1 MNEILKKNSEN
12 VLPEEVDKDGV
23 KLVMNNQY
31 MDKEYFI
38 KKKIEYLLKLLEN
51 VNINQNNNLLNLVET
66 AIEVIKDNKQKLI
79 EYTPL
84 KNSNGTPFN
93 SSTKLPVT
101 ISNLHGYKLKKGLD
115 EISNELNEISIRD
128 DPLTDD
134 QFKILLIK
142 DIEAIDNIVPNEE
155 NKQKYD
161 EVKKQLNS
169 LLTTQNDGLEDT
181 NISKIVQTALDVIT
195 YNKNKLKNK
204 EMNDKI
210 KEQYENLR
218 KQLKK
223 VVKKIINLKKMS
235 ILERTK
241 NNNKEL
247 IETSIQ
253 LLSKL
258 NTNNENENTKGNIII
273 SNTNITPLVETSIEL
288 LSQSNNKQSSKTQ
301 SNKPLNDKDVSPL
314 VETAAELLTHF
325 KKPRLDKIN
334 LLEQETYVNI
344 ENILFII
351 LKMISDNYNA
361 FKNFINET
369 NNKNTPNRE
378 NVIEQLQ
385 NEFQIL
391 INENLMKIE
400 ILENYIDELEK
411 KNKLLQQDN
420 DELTRELNDKI
431 NTIDAEI
438 KEKNYLFKLK
448 LDEISKLNATINNR
462 QQQIQ
467 IGLKRIEILEKK
479 INELTLNNDETELK
493 NLQTSL
499 KQKEETNI
507 KLQNDLNEL
516 NISKEKLE
524 TENEQLTTDNT
535 KLKTD
540 KQNIEDDIKKNE
552 EKYIKEKE
560 TIIEENKKLIN
571 DVKEIKESNKL
582 YSDNMGNIITNFLAE
597 IDNKD
602 RQLLAITKDIV
613 DLLGV
618 TNNVD
623 LKKIDDVVVMVDD
636 LKNSLTKIK
645 DNKDCSNR
653 ENLIGKIDNECLYVN
668 KNNGIDKISNDDIMI
683 EELLKENNKLKEKV
697 KTEIANI
704 EKNNNAKIEELRN
717 KY

>member
-1 MNEILKKNSEN
+1 MNELIKQNSESI
-12 VLPEEVDKDGV
+12 LPTEVDKEEV
-23 KLVMNNQY
+23 NLLMNKQY

-66 AIEVIKDNKQKLI
+66 AIEVIKENKEKLI
-79 EYTPL
+79 E
-84 KNSNGTPFN
+84 
-93 SSTKLPVT
+93 
-101 ISNLHGYKLKKGLD
+101 YKLKKGLN
-115 EISNELNEISIRD
+115 EISNELNEISVRD

-134 QFKILLIK
+134 QFTILLIK

-161 EVKKQLNS
+161 EVKEILNN
-169 LLTTQNDGLEDT
+169 LLTTQNKGLEET
-181 NISKIVQTALDVIT
+181 NVSKIVQTALDVIT

-223 VVKKIINLKKMS
+223 LVKKIINLKKIS
-235 ILERTK
+235 ILERRQ
-241 NNNKEL
+241 NNNKQL

-253 LLSKL
+253 ILSKL
-258 NTNNENENTKGNIII
+258 NTKNENENSNIA
-273 SNTNITPLVETSIEL
+273 PLIETSIDL
-288 LSQSNNKQSSKTQ
+288 LSQSNKKQST
-301 SNKPLNDKDVSPL
+301 KPLNNKDVSPL
-314 VETAAELLTHF
+314 IDTAIELLTNY
-325 KKPRLDKIN
+325 KKPSLDKIN

-369 NNKNTPNRE
+369 NNKNNSETE
-378 NVIEQLQ
+378 STIEKLQ

-400 ILENYIDELEK
+400 ILENQIDELEN
-411 KNKLLQQDN
+411 KNKSLQQNN
-420 DELTRELNDKI
+420 DDLTKDLNDKI
-431 NTIDAEI
+431 NIIDAQI
-438 KEKNYLFKLK
+438 KEKNDLFKSK
-448 LDEISKLNATINNR
+448 LDEITKLNATINNR
-462 QQQIQ
+462 EQQIQ
-467 IGLKRIEILEKK
+467 IGLKRIEILQKK
-479 INELTLNNDETELK
+479 MNELGLNSDENELK

-499 KQKEETNI
+499 KQKEETNK

-516 NISKEKLE
+516 NFSKENLE
-524 TENEQLTTDNT
+524 KENEQFTEDNA
-535 KLKTD
+535 KLKSD
-540 KQNIEDDIKKNE
+540 KQNLEDDIKQKE
-552 EKYIKEKE
+552 EQYIKDK
-560 TIIEENKKLIN
+560 NKLLEDNKNLIN
-571 DVKEIKESNKL
+571 DIKEINEINKL
-582 YSDNMGNIITNFLAE
+582 YSGNMVNIINNYSAE

-613 DLLGV
+613 ELLGI
-618 TNNVD
+618 TNNID
-623 LKKIDDVVVMVDD
+623 LKKIDDIVIIVDD
-636 LKNSLTKIK
+636 LKNNLTKIK
-645 DNKDCSNR
+645 DNKDCSNK
-653 ENLIGKIDNECLYVN
+653 ENLIGKIDNVCLYAN
-668 KNNGIDKISNDDIMI
+668 KNNGIDAISNDDIMI

-704 EKNNNAKIEELRN
+704 EQNNNAKIEELRN
-717 KY
+717 KYSQPEP

>member
-1 MNEILKKNSEN
+1 MNELIKQNSEII
-12 VLPEEVDKDGV
+12 LPKEVDKEEV
-23 KLVMNNQY
+23 NLLMNKQY

-66 AIEVIKDNKQKLI
+66 AIEVIKENKEKLI
-79 EYTPL
+79 EYT
-84 KNSNGTPFN
+84 
-93 SSTKLPVT
+93 
-101 ISNLHGYKLKKGLD
+101 LKKGLN
-115 EISNELNEISIRD
+115 EISNELNEISVRD

-134 QFKILLIK
+134 QFTILLIK

-161 EVKKQLNS
+161 EVKEILNN
-169 LLTTQNDGLEDT
+169 LLTTQNEGLEET
-181 NISKIVQTALDVIT
+181 NVSKIVQTALDVIT

-223 VVKKIINLKKMS
+223 LVKKIINLKKIS
-235 ILERTK
+235 ILERRQ
-241 NNNKEL
+241 NNNKQL

-253 LLSKL
+253 ILSKL
-258 NTNNENENTKGNIII
+258 NTKNENENSNIA
-273 SNTNITPLVETSIEL
+273 PLIETSIDL
-288 LSQSNNKQSSKTQ
+288 LSQSNKKQST
-301 SNKPLNDKDVSPL
+301 KPLNNKDVSPL
-314 VETAAELLTHF
+314 IDTAIELLSNY
-325 KKPRLDKIN
+325 KKPSLDKIN

-369 NNKNTPNRE
+369 NNKNNSETE
-378 NVIEQLQ
+378 STIEKLQ

-400 ILENYIDELEK
+400 ILENQIDELEN
-411 KNKLLQQDN
+411 KNKSLQQNN
-420 DELTRELNDKI
+420 DDLTKDLNDKI
-431 NTIDAEI
+431 NIIDAQI
-438 KEKNYLFKLK
+438 KEKNDLFKSK
-448 LDEISKLNATINNR
+448 LDEITKLNATINNR
-462 QQQIQ
+462 EQQIQ

-479 INELTLNNDETELK
+479 MNELGLNSDENELK

-499 KQKEETNI
+499 KQKEETNK

-516 NISKEKLE
+516 NFSKENLE
-524 TENEQLTTDNT
+524 KENEQLTEDNA
-535 KLKTD
+535 KLKSD
-540 KQNIEDDIKKNE
+540 KQNLEDDIKQKE
-552 EKYIKEKE
+552 EQYIKDK
-560 TIIEENKKLIN
+560 NKLLEDNKNLIN
-571 DVKEIKESNKL
+571 DIKEINEINKL
-582 YSDNMGNIITNFLAE
+582 YSGNMVNIINNYSAE

-613 DLLGV
+613 ELLGI
-618 TNNVD
+618 TNNID
-623 LKKIDDVVVMVDD
+623 LKKIDDIVIIVDD
-636 LKNSLTKIK
+636 LKNNLTKIK
-645 DNKDCSNR
+645 DNKDCSNK
-653 ENLIGKIDNECLYVN
+653 ENLIGKIDNVCLYAN
-668 KNNGIDKISNDDIMI
+668 KNNGIDAISNDDIMI

-697 KTEIANI
+697 KREIANI
-704 EKNNNAKIEELRN
+704 EQNNNAKIEELRN
-717 KY
+717 KYSQPEP

>member
-1 MNEILKKNSEN
+1 MNELIKQNSEI

-23 KLVMNNQY
+23 KLL

-66 AIEVIKDNKQKLI
+66 AIEVIKENKEKLI
-79 EYTPL
+79 EYTHL
-84 KNSNGTPFN
+84 KN
-93 SSTKLPVT
+93 
-101 ISNLHGYKLKKGLD
+101 SNLHGYKLKKGLN
-115 EISNELNEISIRD
+115 EMSNELNEISIRD

-134 QFKILLIK
+134 QFTILLIK

-161 EVKKQLNS
+161 EVKKQLNN
-169 LLTTQNDGLEDT
+169 LLTTQNEGLEET
-181 NISKIVQTALDVIT
+181 NVSKIVQTALDVIT

-223 VVKKIINLKKMS
+223 LVKKIINLKKMS
-235 ILERTK
+235 ILERRQ
-241 NNNKEL
+241 NNNKQL

-258 NTNNENENTKGNIII
+258 NTQNANTNGNTTI
-273 SNTNITPLVETSIEL
+273 SNSNIAPLVETSIDL
-288 LSQSNNKQSSKTQ
+288 LSQST
-301 SNKPLNDKDVSPL
+301 KPLNNKDVSPL
-314 VETAAELLTHF
+314 IDTAVELLSNS
-325 KKPRLDKIN
+325 KKPSLDKIN

-369 NNKNTPNRE
+369 NNKNNSETE
-378 NVIEQLQ
+378 SAIEKLQ

-400 ILENYIDELEK
+400 ILENHIDELEK
-411 KNKLLQQDN
+411 KNKSLQQNN
-420 DELTRELNDKI
+420 DDLTKELNDKI
-431 NTIDAEI
+431 NIIDAQI
-438 KEKNYLFKLK
+438 KEKNDLFKSK
-448 LDEISKLNATINNR
+448 LDEITKLNATINNR

-467 IGLKRIEILEKK
+467 IGLKRIELLEKK
-479 INELTLNNDETELK
+479 INELGLNSDENELK

-499 KQKEETNI
+499 KQKEETNK

-516 NISKEKLE
+516 NFTKENLE
-524 TENEQLTTDNT
+524 KENEQLTADNA
-535 KLKTD
+535 KLKSD
-540 KQNIEDDIKKNE
+540 KQNLEDDIKENE

-560 TIIEENKKLIN
+560 KLIEENKSLTN
-571 DVKEIKESNKL
+571 DIKEINETNKL
-582 YSDNMGNIITNFLAE
+582 YSDNMVNIINNYSTE

-613 DLLGV
+613 DLLGI
-618 TNNVD
+618 TNNID
-623 LKKIDDVVVMVDD
+623 LNKIDDIMIIVDD
-636 LKNSLTKIK
+636 LKNNLTKIK
-645 DNKDCSNR
+645 DNKDCSNE
-653 ENLIGKIDNECLYVN
+653 ENLIGKIDNVCLYAN
-668 KNNGIDKISNDDIMI
+668 KNNGIDTISNDDIMI

-717 KY
+717 KYSQV